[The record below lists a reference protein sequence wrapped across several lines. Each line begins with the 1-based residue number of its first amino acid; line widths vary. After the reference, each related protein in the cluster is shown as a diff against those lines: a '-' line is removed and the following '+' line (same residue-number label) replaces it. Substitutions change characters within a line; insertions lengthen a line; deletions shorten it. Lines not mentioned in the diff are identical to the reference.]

1 MEPLLCVTGL
11 TKRFGAL
18 PALSGVSFEVTAGE
32 VVGLIGPNG
41 AGKTTL
47 INLVTGALRPTA
59 GTIQFAGTDIT
70 GRRPH
75 HIGRIGIARTFQ
87 IVRPFA
93 NLTVL
98 ENVAVGA
105 MYGTGGRGRS
115 ASEAKRRADDVL
127 GIVGLSAR
135 RDDLAESL
143 PIGDRKRLE
152 LAKAVAMEP
161 QLLLLDEAMAGLRGA
176 EIDQAMAV
184 VRAVRDRGVTLLV
197 VEHVMKVILGLC
209 TRIVVLDSGRKIAEG
224 SPNAVTRDPAVV
236 AAYLGARYASAPSEP
251 GP

>member
-1 MEPLLCVTGL
+1 MEPLLRLTGL

-18 PALSGVSFEVTAGE
+18 PALNGVSFDLAAGE

-59 GTIQFAGTDIT
+59 GTIEFAGMNIT

-105 MYGTGGRGRS
+105 MYGAGGRGRS
-115 ASEAKRRADDVL
+115 ASEAKRRAADVL

-135 RDDLAESL
+135 CDDLAESL

-161 QLLLLDEAMAGLRGA
+161 RLLLLDEVMAGLHGA
-176 EIDQAMAV
+176 ETDQAMAV
-184 VRAVRDRGVTLLV
+184 VRAIRDRGVTLLV

-209 TRIVVLDSGRKIAEG
+209 TRIVVLDYGRKIAEG
-224 SPNAVTRDPAVV
+224 SPSAVTRDPAVV
-236 AAYLGARYASAPSEP
+236 AAYLGARYASAPSEQAP
-251 GP
+251 